1 MLSEIILNENYSG
14 YFERIIIFV
23 YAGMNVDIKMLSSEN
38 ESYISY
44 KNIILKLRHIS
55 YLMKVI
61 LNKKI
66 IIEFFCLRNINYS
79 KKILK
84 G

>member
-1 MLSEIILNENYSG
+1 MLSEINLNKNCSA

-23 YAGMNVDIKMLSSEN
+23 YAGMRVNLKMLSSEN

-44 KNIILKLRHIS
+44 KNIILKLCHIS

-61 LNKKI
+61 L
-66 IIEFFCLRNINYS
+66 E
-79 KKILK
+79 
-84 G
+84 